1 MSIFFRYS
9 IINAKN
15 KKEGEMKDILGLLTL
30 GVITIAS
37 LSLWPQAANADKKFI
52 NQNSNSI
59 LYVANR

>member
-1 MSIFFRYS
+1 
-9 IINAKN
+9 
-15 KKEGEMKDILGLLTL
+15 MKDILGLLTL